1 MDSLKVVNDQFGHD
15 DGDFALK
22 SIANI
27 LTNSFRATDI
37 VGRIG
42 GDEFAAFA
50 LLGGTDNMNHILNRI
65 NKTMESFNASCD
77 KPYYV
82 NMSVGIY
89 PFVCG
94 DDIVLSDIL
103 EKADEILYQQKKTKR
118 KSILKV
124 PKN

>member
-1 MDSLKVVNDQFGHD
+1 
-15 DGDFALK
+15 
-22 SIANI
+22 
-27 LTNSFRATDI
+27 
-37 VGRIG
+37 
-42 GDEFAAFA
+42 
-50 LLGGTDNMNHILNRI
+50 
-65 NKTMESFNASCD
+65 
-77 KPYYV
+77 
-82 NMSVGIY
+82 MSVGIY